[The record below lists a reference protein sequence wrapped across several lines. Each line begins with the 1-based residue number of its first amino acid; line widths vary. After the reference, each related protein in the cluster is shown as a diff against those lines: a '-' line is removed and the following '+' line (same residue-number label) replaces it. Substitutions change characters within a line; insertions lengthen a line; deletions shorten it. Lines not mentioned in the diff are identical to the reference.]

1 MSPRGTLALVGG
13 HEWEDGCSEFDAA
26 LLETSGAREVVVIP
40 TAAAFEDP
48 GATVAAASAYFES
61 LGASVRSIDV
71 LHRRDADDGEA
82 ARIVGDAAFVYL
94 TSGSPMHLR
103 SVLMHSP
110 LYDAIVTS
118 HNGGA
123 VLAASGAGGRVLCDP
138 MVDPRGGAYT
148 VGLGLVEGMA
158 FLPFHDTAPEHLV
171 ERSVDLLPPDAV
183 LAGVDGRT
191 ALLRDALGTWR
202 VAGAG
207 SVHLYSEGD
216 VQTFAQASVIDT
228 LKM

>member
-13 HEWEDGCSEFDAA
+13 REWEEGCSEFDAA
-26 LLETSGAREVVVIP
+26 LLETSGGKEVVVVP
-40 TAAAFEDP
+40 TAAAFQDP
-48 GATVAAASAYFES
+48 QATVAAASAYFEG
-61 LGASVRSIDV
+61 LGASVRSVDI
-71 LHRRDADDGEA
+71 LHRREADDGEV
-82 ARIVGDAAFVYL
+82 ARIVGDASFIYL

-103 SVLMHSP
+103 SVLIHSR
-110 LYDAIVTS
+110 LYESIVTA
-118 HNGGA
+118 HTGGA

-171 ERSVDLLPPDAV
+171 ERSVDLLPPGAV
-183 LAGVDGRT
+183 LAGVDERT

-202 VAGAG
+202 VAGPG
-207 SVHLYSEGD
+207 SVHLYSEVG
-216 VQTFAQASVIDT
+216 VETFAQASVIDT